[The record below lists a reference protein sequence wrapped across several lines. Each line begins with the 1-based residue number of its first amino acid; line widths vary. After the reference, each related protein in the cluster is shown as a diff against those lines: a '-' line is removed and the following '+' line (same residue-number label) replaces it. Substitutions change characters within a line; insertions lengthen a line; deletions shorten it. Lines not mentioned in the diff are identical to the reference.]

1 MQKYY
6 QKTSKSNGVRSS
18 YNLPKTRDG
27 VCIKNLVENKSIR
40 THWIALYVNSENVI
54 YFDSTGLKHIP
65 KKIRKFIGNKNIKT
79 SIYRMQAF
87 DSIMNSI
94 LLYWIYWFHIKRKK
108 FIELYKLN

>member
-6 QKTSKSNGVRSS
+6 QKTSKSNGVHSS
-18 YNLPKTRDG
+18 YNLPKTKDG
-27 VCIKNLVENKSIR
+27 VYIKNLVENKSIR

-54 YFDSTGLKHIP
+54 YFDSIGLKHIP

-94 LLYWIYWFHIKRKK
+94 LLY
-108 FIELYKLN
+108 